1 MAKLALLYKLESDK
15 EEKLRAD
22 FLGAQQHWQ
31 SHQQKLNGLNQ
42 FRQEYFAQ
50 LTQKAQAGLS
60 SAGFSHYQNFIS
72 KIDQAIEQQT
82 QVVETAHRVT
92 EQRQSQWRQ
101 QRVRTE
107 AVAKLIEKEIKIPV
121 QGGLDPKILLTDK
134 ENLKKEAKKYLDIFK
149 EHPYIFNLGHGVL
162 PETDPNM
169 MDYLVKTV
177 KDY

>member
-31 SHQQKLNGLNQ
+31 AHQQKLNGLNQ

-107 AVAKLIEKEIKIPV
+107 AVAKLIEKEKLK
-121 QGGLDPKILLTDK
+121 QQAKLAKAEQKMLDEFAT
-134 ENLKKEAKKYLDIFK
+134 NQFYARRRS
-149 EHPYIFNLGHGVL
+149 G
-162 PETDPNM
+162 ETGM
-169 MDYLVKTV
+169 
-177 KDY
+177 

>member
-82 QVVETAHRVT
+82 QVVDTAHRVT

-107 AVAKLIEKEIKIPV
+107 AVAKLIEKEKLK
-121 QGGLDPKILLTDK
+121 QQAKLAKAEQKMLDEFAT
-134 ENLKKEAKKYLDIFK
+134 NQFYARRRS
-149 EHPYIFNLGHGVL
+149 G
-162 PETDPNM
+162 ETGM
-169 MDYLVKTV
+169 
-177 KDY
+177 

>member
-107 AVAKLIEKEIKIPV
+107 AVAKLIEKEKLK
-121 QGGLDPKILLTDK
+121 QQAKLAKAEQKMLDEFAT
-134 ENLKKEAKKYLDIFK
+134 NQFYARRRS
-149 EHPYIFNLGHGVL
+149 G
-162 PETDPNM
+162 ETGM
-169 MDYLVKTV
+169 
-177 KDY
+177 

>member
-42 FRQEYFAQ
+42 FRQEYFSQ

-107 AVAKLIEKEIKIPV
+107 AVAKLIEKEKLK
-121 QGGLDPKILLTDK
+121 QQAKLAKAEQKMLDEFAT
-134 ENLKKEAKKYLDIFK
+134 NQFYARRRS
-149 EHPYIFNLGHGVL
+149 G
-162 PETDPNM
+162 ETGM
-169 MDYLVKTV
+169 
-177 KDY
+177 

>member
-92 EQRQSQWRQ
+92 EQHQSQWRQ

-107 AVAKLIEKEIKIPV
+107 AVAKLIEKEKIK
-121 QGGLDPKILLTDK
+121 QQAKLAKAEQKMLDEFAT
-134 ENLKKEAKKYLDIFK
+134 NQFYARRRS
-149 EHPYIFNLGHGVL
+149 G
-162 PETDPNM
+162 ETGM
-169 MDYLVKTV
+169 
-177 KDY
+177 

>member
-1 MAKLALLYKLESDK
+1 MAKLALLYRLESDK

-82 QVVETAHRVT
+82 QVVETAYRVT

-107 AVAKLIEKEIKIPV
+107 AVAKLIEKEKLK
-121 QGGLDPKILLTDK
+121 QQAKLAKAEQKMLDEFAT
-134 ENLKKEAKKYLDIFK
+134 NQFYARRRS
-149 EHPYIFNLGHGVL
+149 G
-162 PETDPNM
+162 ETGM
-169 MDYLVKTV
+169 
-177 KDY
+177 

>member
-31 SHQQKLNGLNQ
+31 SHQQKLSGLNQ

-107 AVAKLIEKEIKIPV
+107 AVAKLIEKEKLK
-121 QGGLDPKILLTDK
+121 QQAKLAKAEQKMLDEFAT
-134 ENLKKEAKKYLDIFK
+134 NQFYARRRS
-149 EHPYIFNLGHGVL
+149 G
-162 PETDPNM
+162 ETGM
-169 MDYLVKTV
+169 
-177 KDY
+177 